1 MAEINAAGVANPAN
15 DATKI
20 KDNNEPNAATPKK
33 RRRGLGE
40 VRGTTRLKFDERDID
55 AATGLFKAHLESVEL
70 AWATQ
75 KEDSS
80 LVSFSGLAVPYL
92 VFTFASNA
100 KDPSVRKYVTLR
112 ISPAESNALTIPG
125 GDEAWKVEQPM
136 NWLKHILNVFV
147 LKGNAMSEEMM
158 DALELPFED
167 FNDNMEYVPVEPE
180 VVLNGWRTLF
190 ENFLGYM
197 ENNGKPVYKSA
208 TGNYLPLW
216 IKLIRFTKIKGQWKP
231 VASGNSAGDFAFPS
245 FVGTGY
251 IELFDQNRA
260 PVLHVDASK
269 ESIIYREVAKAP
281 TAPQIPGMAPAF
293 NPQVPVGAPAAA
305 AAPMGMG
312 AVPQASVN
320 PTDDLPF

>member
-1 MAEINAAGVANPAN
+1 M
-15 DATKI
+15 
-20 KDNNEPNAATPKK
+20 
-33 RRRGLGE
+33 
-40 VRGTTRLKFDERDID
+40 
-55 AATGLFKAHLESVEL
+55 FKAHLESVEL

-80 LVSFSGLAVPYL
+80 LVSFAGLAVPSL

-197 ENNGKPVYKSA
+197 EIMVSLFINLLPVIIFLFGLNLFALLRLKVNG
-208 TGNYLPLW
+208 NLL
-216 IKLIRFTKIKGQWKP
+216 
-231 VASGNSAGDFAFPS
+231 
-245 FVGTGY
+245 
-251 IELFDQNRA
+251 
-260 PVLHVDASK
+260 
-269 ESIIYREVAKAP
+269 
-281 TAPQIPGMAPAF
+281 
-293 NPQVPVGAPAAA
+293 QVVILL
-305 AAPMGMG
+305 
-312 AVPQASVN
+312 VILRSHHLLVQVI
-320 PTDDLPF
+320 